1 MKIIK
6 TGSTRL
12 VILTD
17 KYAIKIPRCCIKSD
31 NSFYGKTIG
40 FLEGWLAN
48 RYEYKWYKSNVFD
61 FLCQVEYSFLFSM
74 VIIMKKAE
82 PISYDEFFEL
92 KQYNFAYEHKVDSY
106 GKINDK
112 VYIIDYGN

>member
-61 FLCQVEYSFLFSM
+61 FLSILCRKTPSFRAGM
-74 VIIMKKAE
+74 
-82 PISYDEFFEL
+82 
-92 KQYNFAYEHKVDSY
+92 
-106 GKINDK
+106 
-112 VYIIDYGN
+112 